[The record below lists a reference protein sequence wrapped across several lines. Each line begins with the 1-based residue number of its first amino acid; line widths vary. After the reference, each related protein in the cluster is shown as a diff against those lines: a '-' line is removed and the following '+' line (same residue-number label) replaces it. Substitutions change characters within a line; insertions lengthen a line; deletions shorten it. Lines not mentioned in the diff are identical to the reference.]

1 MLCGGTQKVQTA
13 TADIQKI
20 ADEMKSHAEEKT
32 GKKFSTFE
40 AKTFTTQVVAG
51 TNYFI
56 KVRWG
61 MQPPPA
67 HSVARNDIA
76 IGTNHR
82 SLCLVHLGRVVPVLA
97 GAVA

>member
-56 KVRWG
+56 KVHVGNEEYIHLRVHE
-61 MQPPPA
+61 PLPHTNA
-67 HSVARNDIA
+67 KRSLHSVEHPKKLSDELKHF
-76 IGTNHR
+76 G
-82 SLCLVHLGRVVPVLA
+82 
-97 GAVA
+97 